1 MVVKLFVI
9 IMSKVS
15 GLRERDRENERE
27 TDRETEREREGKNQ
41 IDRLVSSVV
50 QWCLCGSVW

>member
-15 GLRERDRENERE
+15 GLRERDKENERE
-27 TDRETEREREGKNQ
+27 TDRERHRERGRA
-41 IDRLVSSVV
+41 IIRYTD
-50 QWCLCGSVW
+50 